1 MDRKGKQTRGRDNI
15 YFGAFL
21 GLVFP
26 MVGFLLF
33 YLFAFYESMTLSQ
46 YWDQLF
52 YTSKLSAA
60 LSLAVVT
67 NLPVFFY
74 FISARQYENVK
85 GVVGATMFYGIFI
98 ILFKFY

>member
-1 MDRKGKQTRGRDNI
+1 MERKGRRSRVRDNI

-26 MVGFLLF
+26 IVGFLLF
-33 YLFAFYESMTLSQ
+33 YVFAFYERMSLSH

-52 YTSKLSAA
+52 NTSKLSAA

-74 FISARQYENVK
+74 LITARQYENVK
-85 GVVGATMFYGIFI
+85 GLVGATMFYGIFI
-98 ILFKFY
+98 ILFKFF